1 MPSGRYQRVIMV
13 QSLLNPAEIK
23 FTLVHGR
30 CASLFAVNAVE
41 CTRISKRIFAKNR
54 FPPKI
59 PVPPLH
65 EFSNAM
71 NLIRSRRVKK
81 PALKTLWLIMQAL
94 GLAYSAAAIAA
105 GETLSIGS
113 KAGDQSS
120 YATTTWSSL
129 SGDGRYLA
137 LTGTSGFLPHIFL
150 YDRYTGTSRDL
161 TPLANNIGIAP
172 EISANGQYVVFRS
185 SASNLVTDDSN
196 GIVADIFIHDVRTHK
211 TSLIS
216 KASDGEQ
223 GNDLSHFAAIS
234 GDGQSVAF
242 SSAATNLV
250 ANDTNN
256 ASDVFMRNRK
266 TGKTIR
272 ISVSSTGA
280 QADTGVSNG
289 IVDIS
294 GDGRYVVF
302 SSFSNN
308 LTAGD
313 SSSEDIFLRD
323 TQSGVTTRISQ
334 PVRATGFDG
343 GSKQPAISTDG
354 RFIVFSSG
362 SSKLVADDT
371 DDLNAD
377 IFVYDRTNKKSVKI
391 TKNADGSSIMP
402 TISASGRFVGFMS
415 QASNL
420 VADDTNGAWDTFIH
434 DRQTGKTSR
443 INVTAQ
449 NLQSTGDSLLLQ
461 ARPDISADGR
471 FMSFESAAK
480 DLTADD
486 ADNVTDVFLR
496 DTLSNKQKSA
506 DIRLTVSAPN
516 TALQGRQYS
525 YTFTAANLGPASA
538 SQTNVVINLPGTLT
552 VDSVTPAQGS
562 CVKGMVTVC
571 RLGAIS
577 SGANKQIQ
585 VNVKASAKGAV
596 SISGSAESIEKD
608 GAYSNNSATKT
619 VTIN

>member
-1 MPSGRYQRVIMV
+1 
-13 QSLLNPAEIK
+13 
-23 FTLVHGR
+23 
-30 CASLFAVNAVE
+30 
-41 CTRISKRIFAKNR
+41 
-54 FPPKI
+54 
-59 PVPPLH
+59 
-65 EFSNAM
+65 M
-71 NLIRSRRVKK
+71 NLIRSRRAKK

-161 TPLANNIGIAP
+161 TPLANNVGIAP

-196 GIVADIFIHDVRTHK
+196 GIVADIFIHDVRNHK

-308 LTAGD
+308 LAAGD

-323 TQSGVTTRISQ
+323 TQSGVTTRVSQ

-371 DDLNAD
+371 DDFNAD

-443 INVTAQ
+443 INITAQ

-538 SQTNVVINLPGTLT
+538 AQTNVVINLPGTLSL
-552 VDSVTPAQGS
+552 DSVTPAQGS

-585 VNVKASAKGAV
+585 LKVKASAKGAV

-608 GAYSNNSATKT
+608 GVYTNNSATKT

>member
-1 MPSGRYQRVIMV
+1 
-13 QSLLNPAEIK
+13 
-23 FTLVHGR
+23 
-30 CASLFAVNAVE
+30 
-41 CTRISKRIFAKNR
+41 
-54 FPPKI
+54 
-59 PVPPLH
+59 
-65 EFSNAM
+65 M
-71 NLIRSRRVKK
+71 NLIRNRRVKK

-113 KAGDQSS
+113 KTGDQSS

-150 YDRYTGTSRDL
+150 YDRYTGTSQDL
-161 TPLANNIGIAP
+161 TPLANNVGIAP

-185 SASNLVTDDSN
+185 SASNLVTDDGN
-196 GIVADIFIHDVRTHK
+196 GIVADIFIHDVRNHK

-308 LTAGD
+308 LAAGD

-343 GSKQPAISTDG
+343 GSKHPAISTDG

-585 VNVKASAKGAV
+585 VNVKASVKGAV

>member
-1 MPSGRYQRVIMV
+1 
-13 QSLLNPAEIK
+13 
-23 FTLVHGR
+23 
-30 CASLFAVNAVE
+30 
-41 CTRISKRIFAKNR
+41 
-54 FPPKI
+54 
-59 PVPPLH
+59 
-65 EFSNAM
+65 M
-71 NLIRSRRVKK
+71 NLIRSRRAKK

-94 GLAYSAAAIAA
+94 GLAYSATAIAA

-113 KAGDQSS
+113 KAGDQTS

-161 TPLANNIGIAP
+161 TPLANNVGIAP

-308 LTAGD
+308 LTPGD

-377 IFVYDRTNKKSVKI
+377 IFVYDRTNKKNVKI

-608 GAYSNNSATKT
+608 GVYSNNSATKT